1 MDRAV
6 KIEVEIKDEKV
17 VLRLRGAP
25 ARGEPSQVQDK
36 VNDLLR
42 EGYKDFT
49 VDWNDVYIDSAVLGV
64 LVRLCASVSTAGGRV
79 VIAGPKRLRDL
90 LALTSLLD
98 KFDAD
103 APERIPDP
111 FAPFAPDVRWRLHAV
126 AAFGIVVVI
135 VIMFWRLAG
144 IFGGQ

>member
-17 VLRLRGAP
+17 VLRLRGELAQ
-25 ARGEPSQVQDK
+25 GEQSQVQDK

-49 VDWNDVYIDSAVLGV
+49 VDWNDVSIDS
-64 LVRLCASVSTAGGRV
+64 
-79 VIAGPKRLRDL
+79 
-90 LALTSLLD
+90 
-98 KFDAD
+98 
-103 APERIPDP
+103 
-111 FAPFAPDVRWRLHAV
+111 APFAPDVRWRLHAV
-126 AAFGIVVVI
+126 GAFGIVVMI

-144 IFGGQ
+144 IFGGL